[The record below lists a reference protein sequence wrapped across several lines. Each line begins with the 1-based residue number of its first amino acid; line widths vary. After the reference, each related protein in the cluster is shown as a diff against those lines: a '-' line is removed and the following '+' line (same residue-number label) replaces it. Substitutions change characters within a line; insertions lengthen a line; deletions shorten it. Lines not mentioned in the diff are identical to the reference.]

1 MDEALTKQLVK
12 QLKILN
18 FWIRLF
24 GILVLATLAILG
36 FMLYKIV
43 TFVHETEQKVSD
55 LQQKTTQTLDVQRR
69 FCNSK
74 TGTALLQNTDICK

>member
-1 MDEALTKQLVK
+1 MDDALTKQLVK

-24 GILVLATLAILG
+24 GVLVLITLAILG

-43 TFVHETEQKVSD
+43 TFVHDTEQKVSD

-69 FCNSK
+69 LCNSR
-74 TGTALLQNTDICK
+74 TGTTLLQNTDICK